1 MVSKVRRKWMKW
13 VGGGLSAL
21 LGGCLMTQ
29 REAGRGRSGPASNPN
44 NPDAA
49 LKYKF
54 RGIYGGE
61 LRVGASFVTHNSYIY
76 TPNGY
81 LFNIGSGS
89 FSPRGGGVSGYGGS
103 VAGDRLMV
111 PKYLRYMRYP
121 DDAKRI
127 PNKNIYASG
136 PPPCEGEPLVDV
148 IVPVASRIPDEV
160 LDRIRQYKG
169 SSLALRLR
177 ITPET
182 LLVGWEI
189 KLGRDYPFKKDKAGN
204 AYATDED
211 IMVGG
216 DFLHARPRYVLQ
228 SNGNT
233 EMVHQKGWQLDPK
246 TGRKFETDF

>member
-29 REAGRGRSGPASNPN
+29 REAGRGRSGLASHPN

-61 LRVGASFVTHNSYIY
+61 LRVSASFTTSTSVLY
-76 TPNGY
+76 TPDGHF
-81 LFNIGSGS
+81 FNIG
-89 FSPRGGGVSGYGGS
+89 RGIFGPGGDAVSGYGGNI
-103 VAGDRLMV
+103 AGDRLVV

-121 DDAKRI
+121 KDAEY
-127 PNKNIYASG
+127 IYRRSLSEGSFPAFN
-136 PPPCEGEPLVDV
+136 GEPLVDV

-189 KLGRDYPFKKDKAGN
+189 KLGKGYPFKKDKAGN

-216 DFLHARPRYVLQ
+216 DFLHARPRYVLR
-228 SNGNT
+228 SNGYT
-233 EMVHQKGWQLDPK
+233 EMVHQKGWQMDPK
-246 TGRKFETDF
+246 TGRKFETEF

>member
-1 MVSKVRRKWMKW
+1 MVSKVRRSWLGW
-13 VGGGLSAL
+13 AGVGLSAL
-21 LGGCLMTQ
+21 LGGCLMTR
-29 REAGRGRSGPASNPN
+29 RETGRSTSGPAPNPN
-44 NPDAA
+44 DPDAA

-61 LRVGASFVTHNSYIY
+61 LRVSASFATSTSVLY
-76 TPNGY
+76 TPDGHF
-81 LFNIGSGS
+81 FNIG
-89 FSPRGGGVSGYGGS
+89 RGVFGPGGDAVSSYGGS
-103 VAGDRLMV
+103 IAGDRLVV
-111 PKYLRYMRYP
+111 PKYLRYMRYH
-121 DDAKRI
+121 
-127 PNKNIYASG
+127 KNAEHIHRTNVSEGSFPAFK
-136 PPPCEGEPLVDV
+136 GEPLVDV
-148 IVPVASRIPDEV
+148 NIPVASRIPDEV

>member
-1 MVSKVRRKWMKW
+1 MVNKVKRNWMRW
-13 VGGGLSAL
+13 AGISLSAL
-21 LGGCLMTQ
+21 LGGCLMARRAARQGT
-29 REAGRGRSGPASNPN
+29 SASASDPN

-54 RGIYGGE
+54 RGIFGGE
-61 LRVGASFVTHNSYIY
+61 LRVDASFATHSSYIY
-76 TPNGY
+76 TPYDY
-81 LFNIGSGS
+81 LFNIGTGS
-89 FSPRGGGVSGYGGS
+89 FSPRGGSVSGYGGS
-103 VAGDRLMV
+103 VNGDRLVV

-121 DDAKRI
+121 EHAKRI
-127 PNKNIYASG
+127 PNKDIYASG

-189 KLGRDYPFKKDKAGN
+189 KLGKGYPFKKDKAGN

-216 DFLHARPRYVLQ
+216 DFLHARPRYVLRT
-228 SNGNT
+228 NGYT

-246 TGRKFETDF
+246 TGRKFETEF